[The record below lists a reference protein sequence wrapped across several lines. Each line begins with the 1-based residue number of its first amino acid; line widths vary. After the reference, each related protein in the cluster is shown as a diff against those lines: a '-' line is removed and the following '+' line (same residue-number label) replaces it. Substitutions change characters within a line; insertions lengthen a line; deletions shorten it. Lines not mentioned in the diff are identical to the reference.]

1 MWHDDM
7 TRLSLYIMSFLMD
20 CLITWARDS
29 ENYVSKSMISDF
41 TWNSYNSADTMV
53 RWNHVFV
60 WMVAGN
66 WFYLKVVP
74 DKKGRTKIFYTKSYF
89 LKAPVRIEILVKFH
103 RPAHHEKWFIAQTR
117 WDQTPVCFL
126 WFICLCIPLFV
137 CLCGVCECL
146 FVYVSVCMSVCL
158 SVRLYVCMYL
168 CLFACMFVCLC
179 VCLFVCLSVAL
190 KT

>member
-1 MWHDDM
+1 MQVIQESGKRHPMWHDDM
-7 TRLSLYIMSFLMD
+7 TWLSLYIMSFLMD

-74 DKKGRTKIFYTKSYF
+74 DKKGRTKIFYIKSYF

-117 WDQTPVCFL
+117 WDQTPVCF
-126 WFICLCIPLFV
+126 FV
-137 CLCGVCECL
+137 IYL
-146 FVYVSVCMSVCL
+146 FVYLFICVSLRCLWMS
-158 SVRLYVCMYL
+158 
-168 CLFACMFVCLC
+168 VCLC
-179 VCLFVCLSVAL
+179 VCVYVCLFAC
-190 KT
+190 